1 MAQQVIISEMDS
13 TTRPA
18 KRSHRIHIL
27 KRRFA
32 SHGSNLSGE
41 YFITDDIEMCHKEQY
56 LLLIVVSL
64 PFFFKP
70 SHQIVI
76 GVCAGKDVN
85 QPYRL

>member
-1 MAQQVIISEMDS
+1 MTHQVIISEMDS

-27 KRRFA
+27 KRRYKIA

-41 YFITDDIEMCHKEQY
+41 YFITDDIEMCHKEQHL

-64 PFFFKP
+64 PLFFKLL
-70 SHQIVI
+70 IKCNRCV
-76 GVCAGKDVN
+76 
-85 QPYRL
+85 